1 MTKLCVLS
9 ILLRSL
15 SALECYECGKGSKNQ
30 LSCVAERQYYQNEDG
45 SKHVTGLGQGSWEG
59 VTEDRLEKR
68 VCRDEEGAKCFVHYD
83 PESGLP
89 KVRGCTYSAGTISL
103 EDFFRKE
110 QADPKLKH
118 YTVSLCNEDL
128 CNSSGS
134 LRSNF
139 VITALTFTFLL
150 KLPQQIVI

>member
-1 MTKLCVLS
+1 MSTYYLVTLQRL
-9 ILLRSL
+9 I
-15 SALECYECGKGSKNQ
+15 SALECYECGMGSVNK
-30 LSCVAERQYYQNEDG
+30 LSCVAERQYFESEDG

-68 VCRDEEGAKCFVHYD
+68 ICRDEEGARCFVHYD

-110 QADPKLKH
+110 QANPKLKH
-118 YTVSLCNEDL
+118 YTVSLCNADL

-134 LRSNF
+134 IRSNC
-139 VITALTFTFLL
+139 VIIGLILTFIL
-150 KLPQQIVI
+150 KLTQNVL